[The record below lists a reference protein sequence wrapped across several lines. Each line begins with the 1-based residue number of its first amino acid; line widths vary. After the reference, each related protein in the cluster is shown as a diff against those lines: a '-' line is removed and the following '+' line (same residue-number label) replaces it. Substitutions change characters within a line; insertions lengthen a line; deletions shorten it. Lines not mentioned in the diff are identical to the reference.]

1 MKDTIMAWK
10 ITRDILDNKNVYI
23 ASLHD
28 QVEMPHKFRL
38 LDDDGEVYFE
48 GWSNDNN
55 SERAFEPL
63 DWAMADSGCTEIQY
77 FNDGKW
83 ETL

>member
-1 MKDTIMAWK
+1 MAWK
-10 ITRDILDNKNVYI
+10 ITRDVLDNKDINI
-23 ASLHD
+23 GNMHD
-28 QVEMPHKFRL
+28 QVPMPHKFRL
-38 LDDDGEVYFE
+38 LDDDGTVYFD
-48 GWSNDNN
+48 GWSNDNE
-55 SERAFEPL
+55 SLMAFDPL